1 MLARIGPSDVVPQ
14 DGWVIIVDQLPV
26 LVVAVIRI
34 SVSRSVQFMDVR
46 FAIHGI
52 VPEGPVDDGRIVQPH
67 LHALCADAL
76 RQLARDVPH
85 RAAIDGRIIGI
96 LTGEQAKPS

>member
-1 MLARIGPSDVVPQ
+1 MSFHGRMGV
-14 DGWVIIVDQLPV
+14 IVDQLPV

-52 VPEGPVDDGRIVQPH
+52 VPEGPGDPVCGEIYI
-67 LHALCADAL
+67 
-76 RQLARDVPH
+76 
-85 RAAIDGRIIGI
+85 RAAPVQ
-96 LTGEQAKPS
+96 TET